1 MPTKHS
7 EAVWNAR
14 VIGAGPFPID
24 MLRYDAC
31 VPRNES
37 DSAVVSES
45 AHDKTWV
52 RHSVNVQ
59 GRGPLGPTTA
69 RWASFGWQVVYA
81 DATLNTIGSDERQ
94 RDYVDGYMAYERE
107 DYATWHVDEDGRK
120 VYDTCEDDMY
130 DDIPQECVDTLN

>member
-14 VIGAGPFPID
+14 VIGAGPFPLD

-37 DSAVVSES
+37 DTAVIANSV
-45 AHDKTWV
+45 AHGKFSV
-52 RHSVNVQ
+52 RHSVYVQ

-81 DATLNTIGSDERQ
+81 DATLQVIVNDERQ
-94 RDYVDGYMAYERE
+94 ERYVAQYLAHETPGYDVDAGCCECQKPDGI
-107 DYATWHVDEDGRK
+107 VD
-120 VYDTCEDDMY
+120 DTCECD
-130 DDIPQECVDTLN
+130 CR